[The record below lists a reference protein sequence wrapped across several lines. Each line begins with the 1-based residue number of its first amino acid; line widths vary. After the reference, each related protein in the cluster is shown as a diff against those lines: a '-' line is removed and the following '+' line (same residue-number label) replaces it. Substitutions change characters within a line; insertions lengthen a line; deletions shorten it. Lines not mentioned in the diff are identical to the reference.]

1 MKILFATRNKH
12 KIREV
17 RTIFSNVSALKILDL
32 DEVGLEYRDCE
43 DSLEPFDTFEEN
55 AISKATY
62 FNQISGLPTL
72 SDDSGLVVDCLGG
85 APGVNSKRF
94 SPWSEEDLLSRDE
107 SNNRFLVESLRTF
120 PDIEWTAR
128 YVCVVVLMTI
138 KQNIRVTKGEVEGR
152 VLERSRGKGG
162 FGYDPH
168 FLVGETD
175 LTFAEMSDQEKNRLS
190 HRGKAFQNLLEVIKG
205 DI

>member
-120 PDIEWTAR
+120 SDIEWTAR

>member
-1 MKILFATRNKH
+1 MRILFATRNKH
-12 KIREV
+12 KIREA
-17 RTIFSNVSALKILDL
+17 RTIFSNVPALKILDL
-32 DEVGLEYRDCE
+32 DEVGLGYRDCE

-62 FNQISGLPTL
+62 FNRISGLPTL

-94 SPWSEEDLLSRDE
+94 SPWSKEDPLSRDE
-107 SNNRFLVESLRTF
+107 SNNRFLIESLRTF

-138 KQNIRVTKGEVEGR
+138 KENIRVTKGEVEGR
-152 VLERSRGKGG
+152 VLQTSRGKGG

-190 HRGKAFQNLLEVIKG
+190 HRGKAFRNLLEVIKG

>member
-1 MKILFATRNKH
+1 VKILFATRNKH

>member
-120 PDIEWTAR
+120 SDIEWTAR

-175 LTFAEMSDQEKNRLS
+175 LTFAEMSDQETNRLS

>member
-17 RTIFSNVSALKILDL
+17 RTIFNNVSALKILDL

>member
-1 MKILFATRNKH
+1 MIPKKH
-12 KIREV
+12 FPI
-17 RTIFSNVSALKILDL
+17 
-32 DEVGLEYRDCE
+32 
-43 DSLEPFDTFEEN
+43 P
-55 AISKATY
+55 TY